1 MHFARGGVFLRDF
14 RLIRDAVCG
23 QVLWQNGGFL
33 KTALVRMNR
42 IRNGLFRTALAFS
55 LALGCSPGA
64 RSAPAQASA
73 EGKAASVS
81 DLNRQSDAGAGTI
94 AAARP
99 ETGAFRDDPNGP
111 IYDFIVQQHRE
122 TGERFKTGDTNAPLL
137 ILEWFLNSQ
146 CAMCRRVDRTGHAIG
161 TDHGRLFAN
170 GRQALLLDP
179 TRLGQLVR
187 TINVLPAAPSR
198 PPQDR
203 WLVVSGIRSNEWF
216 TAIYDRADI
225 PPPVERL
232 FEIIALGRPPWIVG
246 DANTSTNVA
255 GRYGDTWVT
264 SLRTAAG
271 APLAASVSAV
281 ASGRT
286 SNSVQ
291 LWDTENWKQIMVPAI
306 EEFMMWPWDS
316 VALSSNGQY
325 VVVTGE
331 HTVRN
336 VDRSSGKIRWEIP
349 FPHGDGN
356 RIRQLVFVHNDE
368 RLAVAFQNSV
378 EIWDSATGKTSG
390 VLETN
395 ADIALLTASLDGRL
409 LAFVSDKKKVQVWDA
424 ESWSEV
430 RETTEAAQSVGAMA
444 FSPDATHLAL
454 SGFPY
459 RDSFALWDLTT
470 GGRTV
475 IAARADEY
483 MDDIAD
489 LAWSPDGRRLAVTLR
504 GREVLIYDAHT
515 WKPVARW
522 PGVSGRIAFAN
533 TGMLLS
539 RLNDGT
545 LRALDVPGLIQTRV
559 RP

>member
-1 MHFARGGVFLRDF
+1 MGKVSWHFKFFLT
-14 RLIRDAVCG
+14 
-23 QVLWQNGGFL
+23 VL
-33 KTALVRMNR
+33 
-42 IRNGLFRTALAFS
+42 LAFS
-55 LALGCSPGA
+55 RLCSTGGA
-64 RSAPAQASA
+64 
-73 EGKAASVS
+73 E
-81 DLNRQSDAGAGTI
+81 TI
-94 AAARP
+94 TSTP
-99 ETGAFRDDPNGP
+99 PKKDILLDTLNGP
-111 IYDFIVQQHRE
+111 IYDFILQQHHE
-122 TGERFKTGDTNAPLL
+122 TGERFKAADTNTPML
-137 ILEWFLNSQ
+137 ILEWFMNPLYAK
-146 CAMCRRVDRTGHAIG
+146 CCRVGRTGYAG
-161 TDHGRLFAN
+161 WGDHGRTIAN
-170 GRQALLLDP
+170 GRGGVALDP
-179 TRLGQLVR
+179 TQQDLLVQ
-187 TINVLPAAPSR
+187 TMNVLPAAPSS

-203 WLVVSGIRSNEWF
+203 WLVVSGIRSNDWF
-216 TAIYDRADI
+216 TAIYDRGDI
-225 PPPVERL
+225 PPLVERL

-271 APLAASVSAV
+271 APLAASVSGV

-306 EEFMMWPWDS
+306 EEYMMWPWDS

-331 HTVRN
+331 HKVRN

-356 RIRQLVFVHNDE
+356 RIRQFVFVHNDE
-368 RLAVAFQNSV
+368 RLVVAFQHSV

-395 ADIALLTASLDGRL
+395 ADIALLTASLDGRV

-424 ESWSEV
+424 ESWAEV
-430 RETTEAAQSVGAMA
+430 GETTEAAQSVGAMA

-459 RDSFALWDLTT
+459 RDSFALWDLRT
-470 GGRTV
+470 GGKTV
-475 IAARADEY
+475 IPARGDEY
-483 MDDIAD
+483 LDDIAD
-489 LAWSPDGRRLAVTLR
+489 LAWSPDGRRFAVTLR

-545 LRALDVPGLIQTRV
+545 LRALDVSSLKGFV
-559 RP
+559 EH